1 MSLEVVQKG
10 TDAMLERAV
19 AAESKVAEL
28 ESTINEKQRD
38 VAAEIGALKRML
50 MAKDAEL
57 AAAASSSSTS
67 DSATILQLKIE
78 HSASSKAAE
87 SRGRKRMEE
96 KDALFAEMKAVKES
110 EIAVLKDTI
119 GTQERQVQSKTA
131 SLQGQMAALQGEL
144 QSVKSFTAEQN
155 KFVSN
160 LGEENQKLVGEIKR
174 LKEQAKVRDQ
184 QLQESVY
191 LARDAIVREKKKR
204 EEWVMKM
211 KAGQG
216 GN

>member
-1 MSLEVVQKG
+1 
-10 TDAMLERAV
+10 
-19 AAESKVAEL
+19 
-28 ESTINEKQRD
+28 
-38 VAAEIGALKRML
+38 
-50 MAKDAEL
+50 
-57 AAAASSSSTS
+57 
-67 DSATILQLKIE
+67 
-78 HSASSKAAE
+78 
-87 SRGRKRMEE
+87 MEE

-184 QLQESVY
+184 PLSFLKY
-191 LARDAIVREKKKR
+191 LLILISILS
-204 EEWVMKM
+204 
-211 KAGQG
+211 
-216 GN
+216 

>member
-1 MSLEVVQKG
+1 
-10 TDAMLERAV
+10 
-19 AAESKVAEL
+19 
-28 ESTINEKQRD
+28 
-38 VAAEIGALKRML
+38 
-50 MAKDAEL
+50 
-57 AAAASSSSTS
+57 
-67 DSATILQLKIE
+67 
-78 HSASSKAAE
+78 
-87 SRGRKRMEE
+87 MEE
-96 KDALFAEMKAVKES
+96 KDALLLEIKRLQQT
-110 EIAVLKDTI
+110 EIATLQATI
-119 GTQERQVQSKTA
+119 ASHENQTQSKTA

-204 EEWVMKM
+204 EEWLAKM
-211 KAGQG
+211 NVGGQVDG
-216 GN
+216 SR